1 MFGALK
7 RMFKTTPFLGS
18 SDQRRHQRVRC
29 DEPAEFINENGQK
42 CACKILDK
50 SMSGLRIQSPVKLRV
65 SQNVGFVYPSFE
77 AKVVWAKGNTAGLRF
92 QMA

>member
-1 MFGALK
+1 
-7 RMFKTTPFLGS
+7 
-18 SDQRRHQRVRC
+18 
-29 DEPAEFINENGQK
+29 
-42 CACKILDK
+42 
-50 SMSGLRIQSPVKLRV
+50 MSGLRIQSPVKLRV